1 MRALEV
7 WLAGQRVGTIE
18 EKRRGARFAYTEEIC
33 EAHPGMPILSLCL
46 PAKRRP
52 FGESKTRNWFEGL
65 LPEGDRRD
73 RACRRLGIDPLDWVG
88 LLSEIGWECAGA
100 VQVFP
105 EGEAGIHGGSYEPVA
120 PASLSAL
127 LADASLGDPVEGS
140 GSFRMSLGG
149 FQDKLCVRMSGLP
162 RGSSR
167 VPADGVCLT
176 LGDAASTHILKPEPP
191 RYPGL
196 AESEAWAM
204 TAASHAARCARV
216 ALLDLGDCPATL
228 VVERYDRETDPDGAV
243 TRLHQEDACQ
253 ALGLPVSAKYAN
265 EASPKGDDPT
275 YAGMASLLDRYAAD
289 AEVEKAELLRQI
301 TVNMALGNWDAHAKN
316 TSFLYRGPG
325 LPTVAP
331 LYDVV
336 PIAEAEPRTTLLS
349 MRVAGSLNPA
359 LVDGAALMG
368 EAASWGLPAAAAHD
382 VATGCLDALGE
393 GLGVAAVLYPAAAGR
408 HEAATRERIARL
420 RRMG

>member
-7 WLAGQRVGTIE
+7 WLAGRLVGAIRET
-18 EKRRGARFAYTEEIC
+18 RRGARFVYSEEVY
-33 EAHPGMPILSLCL
+33 EESPGMPVLSLCL

-52 FGESKTRNWFEGL
+52 FGESRTRNWFEGL
-65 LPEGDRRD
+65 LPEGGRRD
-73 RACRRLGIDPLDWVG
+73 RACRRLGLDPLDWVG

-105 EGEAGIHGGSYEPVA
+105 DGGPDVHASSYELIARADLV
-120 PASLSAL
+120 AL
-127 LADASLGDPVEGS
+127 LSDASLGDPSEGS

-149 FQDKLCVRMSGLP
+149 FQDKLCVCMPALP
-162 RGSSR
+162 QGTSR
-167 VPADGVCLT
+167 VPADNVCLT

-204 TAASHAARCARV
+204 TAAAHSARCAKV
-216 ALLDLGDCPATL
+216 ALLDLERCPATL
-228 VVERYDRETDPDGAV
+228 VVERYDREIGPHGAV

-265 EASPKGDDPT
+265 EVAPKGDDPT
-275 YAGMASLLDRYAAD
+275 YTAIAALIDRYAID
-289 AEVEKAELLRQI
+289 AESEKTELLRQLA
-301 TVNMALGNWDAHAKN
+301 VNMALGNWDAHAKN
-316 TSFLYRGPG
+316 MSFLYRESG

-336 PIAEAEPRTTLLS
+336 PIAETEPRTTLLS
-349 MRVAGSLNPA
+349 MRVADSLDPA
-359 LVDGAALMG
+359 SVDGAALLR
-368 EAASWGLPAAAAHD
+368 EAASWGLTGNVARNVIEDCLGALREGLDAAAS
-382 VATGCLDALGE
+382 
-393 GLGVAAVLYPAAAGR
+393 LYPSAAGR
-408 HEAATRERIARL
+408 HEATTLMRMKRL
-420 RRMG
+420 YRMG

>member
-1 MRALEV
+1 MRTLEV
-7 WLAGQRVGTIE
+7 WLAGKRVGTVNE
-18 EKRRGARFAYTEEIC
+18 NRRGARFAYGEEVC
-33 EAHPGMPILSLCL
+33 EERPGTPALSLCL
-46 PAKRRP
+46 PVKRRP
-52 FGESKTRNWFEGL
+52 FGESRTRNWFEGL

-73 RACRRLGIDPLDWVG
+73 RACKRLGVDPFDWVG

-105 EGEAGIHGGSYEPVA
+105 EGEAGAHGGSYEPVA
-120 PASLSAL
+120 PVDLAVL

-149 FQDKLCVRMSGLP
+149 FQDKLCVRMPTLP
-162 RGSSR
+162 QGAPLIS
-167 VPADGVCLT
+167 ANGVRLT

-196 AESEAWAM
+196 VESEAWAM
-204 TAASHAARCARV
+204 AAAARAARCARV
-216 ALLDLGDCPATL
+216 ALLDLEGCPATL
-228 VVERYDRETDPDGAV
+228 VVERYDREAAPEGSV
-243 TRLHQEDACQ
+243 KRLHQEDACQ

-265 EASPKGDDPT
+265 EAAPKGDDPT
-275 YAGMASLLDRYAAD
+275 YAGMAALLDRYAVDAD
-289 AEVEKAELLRQI
+289 GEKTELLRQL

-316 TSFLYRGPG
+316 TSFLYRVPG
-325 LPTVAP
+325 LPVVAP

-349 MRVAGSLNPA
+349 IRVAGSLVPA
-359 LVDGAALMG
+359 AVDGASLLG
-368 EAASWGLPAAAAHD
+368 EAASWGLPVD
-382 VATGCLDALGE
+382 VARDVVCGCLDALCE
-393 GLGVAAVLYPAAAGR
+393 GLDVAAALYPMAAGR
-408 HEAATRERIARL
+408 HEAAARGRIARL